1 MEPML
6 TPGETRKVTRTDGW
20 TVEVGSVAGGSF
32 TQVVVRD
39 TLGVRAW
46 NRSFVFETAALQ
58 KFAELKAQ

>member
-6 TPGETRKVTRTDGW
+6 KPGEIRKATRTDGW

-39 TLGVRAW
+39 TLGIRAW
-46 NRSFVFETAALQ
+46 SRNFQFETDALQ
-58 KFAELKAQ
+58 YYADAVAG